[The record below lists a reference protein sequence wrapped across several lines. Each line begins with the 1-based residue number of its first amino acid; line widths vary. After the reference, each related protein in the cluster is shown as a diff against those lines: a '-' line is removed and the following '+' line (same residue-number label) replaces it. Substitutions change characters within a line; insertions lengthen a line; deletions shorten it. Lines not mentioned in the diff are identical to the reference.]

1 MTATDTGHRAED
13 AAAGYLAQHGFT
25 IVARNFRTPQC
36 EVDIIVKKGSC
47 LYFVEVKYRASTRQ
61 GGGLEYITAAKRRQM
76 QYAANT
82 WLMTRDWTGEIALAG
97 LEVSGADFAVTAF
110 VDAIDA

>member
-1 MTATDTGHRAED
+1 MTATDTGRHAED
-13 AAAGYLAQHGFT
+13 VAAEYLAQHGFT

-36 EVDIIVKKGSC
+36 EVDIITKKGPC

-61 GGGLEYITAAKRRQM
+61 GGGLEYITAAKQRQM
-76 QYAANT
+76 CYAANT
-82 WLMTRDWTGEIALAG
+82 WLAAHDWPGEVTLAG